1 MAFVDSPWS
10 QEEFYSNDGYE
21 SSSDE
26 ADHSRDANLKVD
38 VIVQEMESI
47 LQRTRAITHLQRLN
61 NIDLEQVLAE
71 GYLPFLC
78 DNVTVGIVSPSVV
91 TVLRQFPAIFTINT
105 NSITFHDNLDTMMA
119 RSGALN
125 SVLMELS
132 IR

>member
-1 MAFVDSPWS
+1 MACIDNLWS
-10 QEEFYSNDGYE
+10 QEEFYTHDGYE

-26 ADHSRDANLKVD
+26 ADNSSDANLKVD

-61 NIDLEQVLAE
+61 NIDLDHVLAE

-78 DNVTVGIVSPSVV
+78 DNVTVGIVSPGVV
-91 TVLRQFPAIFTINT
+91 TVLRQFPGIFTINT
-105 NSITFHDNLDTMMA
+105 SSITFHDNLDTMMA